1 MVITESLIDKDL
13 IIGRDFLKKYN
24 VTINHGTD
32 TIFIDKASMNQKLSD
47 PVCYVVET
55 QEVLRNC
62 EIIIKC
68 HRNLIPANQEVLF
81 TPYNDVESVY
91 WSNCVSKV
99 NKNGDFFV

>member
-47 PVCYVVET
+47 PFCYVQSYLDFVN
-55 QEVLRNC
+55 LSRLAFLF
-62 EIIIKC
+62 IK
-68 HRNLIPANQEVLF
+68 
-81 TPYNDVESVY
+81 
-91 WSNCVSKV
+91 SKIHK
-99 NKNGDFFV
+99 NKKL